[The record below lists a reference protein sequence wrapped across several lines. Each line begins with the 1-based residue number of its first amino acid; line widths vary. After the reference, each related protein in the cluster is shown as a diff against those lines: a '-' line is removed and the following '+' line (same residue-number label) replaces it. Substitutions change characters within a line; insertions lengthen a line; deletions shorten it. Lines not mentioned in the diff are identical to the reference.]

1 MSRRYI
7 RITEYEET
15 VVNEADLALSF
26 DDAMTILAGLPP
38 VSSYQNPIEPVPF
51 PVPAPSPVA
60 TQDVDAL
67 VSKYPGMDI
76 ADDVADWNNGKWGTN
91 WAAFVA
97 YLDTRFAP

>member
-26 DDAMTILAGLPP
+26 QDAMTILAGLPP
-38 VSSYQNPIEPVPF
+38 VSSYPTTTPEP
-51 PVPAPSPVA
+51 AKPS
-60 TQDVDAL
+60 TDVDAL
-67 VSKYPGMDI
+67 VAKYPGMDI
-76 ADDVADWNNGKWGTN
+76 AADVFDWKNGKWGTN

-97 YLDTRFAP
+97 YLDKRFAS